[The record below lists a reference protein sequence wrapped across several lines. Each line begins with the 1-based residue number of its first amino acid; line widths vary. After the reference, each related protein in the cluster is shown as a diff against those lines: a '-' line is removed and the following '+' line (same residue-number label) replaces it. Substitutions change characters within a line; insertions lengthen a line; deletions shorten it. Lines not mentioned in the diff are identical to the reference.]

1 LLPRIAGRMTPL
13 PKRWKINSSTKRLI
27 PSEHAEQAALIAW
40 ADMAQGHRPL
50 LGMLYAIPNGG
61 RRSLSVAVALKKEGL
76 KPGVPDLHLPVARCG
91 HHGLYIEMKA
101 QDGRLSTV
109 QKRWRD
115 MLISQGY
122 GVAVAKSFEE
132 AKQILEDYLD
142 DKWELHNEQFEQ
154 KSGD

>member
-1 LLPRIAGRMTPL
+1 MSVFTRYWLRGGSWLNHSAFCRSAGRND
-13 PKRWKINSSTKRLI
+13 KS
-27 PSEHAEQAALIAW
+27 
-40 ADMAQGHRPL
+40 
-50 LGMLYAIPNGG
+50 
-61 RRSLSVAVALKKEGL
+61 
-76 KPGVPDLHLPVARCG
+76 PVARCG

-101 QDGRLSTV
+101 QDGRLSAV

-122 GVAVAKSFEE
+122 GMAVARSFEE
-132 AKQILEDYLD
+132 AKQVLEDYLD